1 MMNQWAGD
9 EGGVP
14 PSEVVVLPVEVTL
27 MDGVTTKEPE
37 RKCARGGCDAAC
49 CSPEGIA
56 ARATTLTPLLAEI
69 LTHKS
74 TPTLEMSSE
83 PGLSE

>member
-1 MMNQWAGD
+1 MNALMMNQWAGE

-27 MDGVTTKEPE
+27 MDGVTTKVPE
-37 RKCARGGCDAAC
+37 QKCAGFGCGAAC

-56 ARATTLTPLLAEI
+56 ARATTITPLLAEI

-74 TPTLEMSSE
+74 TSRLGIVE
-83 PGLSE
+83 